1 MLLEEQVE
9 RMRFAVAQHF
19 PSGTRVTRPQGGF
32 VLWVELPRGVD
43 SEVLLSQ
50 ALTRGVSITP
60 GVLFSTTRKF
70 KNFIRISCGLPWSED
85 VAQAQWQR
93 WVSWRTGCKARRHSS
108 RHGPK
113 QVGSGYE
120 SEREGAA
127 CQE

>member
-9 RMRFAVAQHF
+9 RMRFAIAQHF

-70 KNFIRISCGLPWSED
+70 KNFVRISCGLPWSEG
-85 VAQAQWQR
+85 VAQA
-93 WVSWRTGCKARRHSS
+93 VATLGELA
-108 RHGPK
+108 HGL
-113 QVGSGYE
+113 Q
-120 SEREGAA
+120 SEAA
-127 CQE
+127 